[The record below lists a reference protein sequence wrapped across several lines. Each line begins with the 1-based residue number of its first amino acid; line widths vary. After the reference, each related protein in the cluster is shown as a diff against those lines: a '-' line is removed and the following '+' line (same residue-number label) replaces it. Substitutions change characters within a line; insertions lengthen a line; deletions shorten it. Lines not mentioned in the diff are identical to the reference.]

1 MTDLMPPDASLRDA
15 APAIEQSAVDLFGD
29 GSTTH
34 TAINRAVQ
42 AVGL

>member
-15 APAIEQSAVDLFGD
+15 ARAIEQSAVDLFGA
-29 GSTTH
+29 GSATH
-34 TAINRAVQ
+34 TAISRALY